1 MQVLLSAKHQFSL
14 SSILFTDE
22 IRVLLLRDYLTLL
35 LCFILAFYNS
45 EQNPSHS
52 VTTTSTNCIG
62 IQSGSLERAAVLAP
76 LHDISSDNCSDKGG
90 ERMESDSDCD
100 SQKTGGTGGSGG
112 IDSSSKNEDSVHR
125 VEGDTYGQF
134 SHFLHYF
141 HCYPDS
147 DSCSFQESIKDEEQN
162 SASDSVNSL

>member
-62 IQSGSLERAAVLAP
+62 IQSGRLERAAV
-76 LHDISSDNCSDKGG
+76 
-90 ERMESDSDCD
+90 MESDSDCD

-141 HCYPDS
+141 YRHPDS
-147 DSCSFQESIKDEEQN
+147 DSCSFQESITEEEQN